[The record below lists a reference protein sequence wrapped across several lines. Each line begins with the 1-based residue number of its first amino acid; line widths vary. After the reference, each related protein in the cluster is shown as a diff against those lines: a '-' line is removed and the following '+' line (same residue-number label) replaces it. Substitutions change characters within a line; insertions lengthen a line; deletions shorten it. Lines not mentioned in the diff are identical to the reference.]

1 MPLPWHTWSLFLVTE
16 TMLCLTPG
24 PAVLLV
30 LSQGLSRGALASI
43 WSNLGILAGNGFY
56 FVLSASGLGAIV
68 ATSHDLFTAVR
79 WLGAAYLVWLG
90 VTTFRGRSSV
100 LSVAPARDARG
111 GSRGRMFL
119 NGFVLQAANPKAL
132 VFFTAL
138 LPQFIDPSGDVALQ
152 VAVLA
157 VTSVVVEF
165 FVLAAYGALAGRATS
180 LASRP
185 RFAVATNRIA
195 GSLLM
200 AAGVGTAAVR
210 RA

>member
-1 MPLPWHTWSLFLVTE
+1 MPIRWEAWTLFLVTE
-16 TMLCLTPG
+16 TVLCLTPG

-43 WSNLGILAGNGFY
+43 WSNLGILAGNGLY
-56 FVLSASGLGAIV
+56 FVLSATGLGAIV

-79 WLGAAYLVWLG
+79 WIGAAYLVWLG
-90 VTTFRGRSSV
+90 VTTFRGRSPAFSV
-100 LSVAPARDARG
+100 TPDGDARG
-111 GSRGRMFL
+111 GSAGRMFL

-152 VAVLA
+152 IAILA
-157 VTSVVVEF
+157 LTSVTVEF

-180 LASRP
+180 LATRP
-185 RFAVATNRIA
+185 RFATATNRIA
-195 GSLLM
+195 GSLLV
-200 AAGVGTAAVR
+200 AAGVGTATVR